1 MSTCGVANSSI
12 LAQKLDG
19 KLDLADSLRMAVR
32 VPLAIIPSVEEALRN
47 LGTFTSVASELF
59 SVDGKESSAVS
70 EIL

>member
-1 MSTCGVANSSI
+1 M
-12 LAQKLDG
+12 
-19 KLDLADSLRMAVR
+19 ADSLRMAVR